1 MAARQARETDDATLV
16 ARLQKALETRPDDL
30 VGHRLLAQSL
40 AGLDRWPEAAAA
52 QAQVLAILGDQATA
66 SDLVDLAEAQI
77 IAAGGFVHP
86 EAATTLQRALTLDPQ
101 DPAGRYYAALADLQA
116 GRVDAAY
123 RTWSTL
129 VADGP
134 PDAPWIAPARAGMA
148 EAQRLASAP
157 PGPSAA
163 DLAAAEDMPPAE
175 RQAMIQAMVDQ
186 LSDRLA
192 REGGPPEDWARLVR
206 SLGVLDRRGD
216 AAAILAEARQAYAN
230 DGAAQATPRRRR
242 RRRGDRP
249 VTAAILA
256 DPAAF
261 AAALPPRR
269 ALMGLDLGTRT
280 IGVAVSDTFRRVAT
294 PLETIRRTRFGE
306 DAAALLALATP
317 RAIGG
322 LVLGLPR
329 NMDGSEGPRAQSTRA
344 FARNLSGL
352 TDLPITFW
360 DERLS
365 TVAAERALL
374 EADASRR
381 RRAEVIDHVAAGY
394 ILQGFLDRLGHLER
408 EA

>member
-1 MAARQARETDDATLV
+1 M
-16 ARLQKALETRPDDL
+16 
-30 VGHRLLAQSL
+30 
-40 AGLDRWPEAAAA
+40 
-52 QAQVLAILGDQATA
+52 
-66 SDLVDLAEAQI
+66 
-77 IAAGGFVHP
+77 
-86 EAATTLQRALTLDPQ
+86 
-101 DPAGRYYAALADLQA
+101 
-116 GRVDAAY
+116 
-123 RTWSTL
+123 
-129 VADGP
+129 
-134 PDAPWIAPARAGMA
+134 
-148 EAQRLASAP
+148 
-157 PGPSAA
+157 
-163 DLAAAEDMPPAE
+163 
-175 RQAMIQAMVDQ
+175 
-186 LSDRLA
+186 
-192 REGGPPEDWARLVR
+192 
-206 SLGVLDRRGD
+206 
-216 AAAILAEARQAYAN
+216 
-230 DGAAQATPRRRR
+230 
-242 RRRGDRP
+242 
-249 VTAAILA
+249 TAAILA

-394 ILQGFLDRLGHLER
+394 ILQGFLDRLGYLER